1 MAKDYAEGKSEHR
14 NMEELIRARME
25 HEGKDYDYCAREVLA
40 DALAKILPDSNFAQ
54 ELAQENMTWVEQIID
69 MLKKFIAD
77 IKAALKGIDPVENA
91 PHVDIRENIGGSLQ
105 YLEEI
110 RQMYDKLAA
119 GAVQNYQAAMEAET
133 QKNTTQEGS
142 VSHSIKRTRRMTLQ
156 QQLSAYYSKDF
167 MRSDSFYF
175 GNTPSN
181 LTRSGL
187 ESHPLAMMQD
197 DFKKSTRTK
206 HNIPRR
212 VLKKLHSAISHPIF
226 SFTAGKQVAIM
237 TTEIDGDGKPVV
249 VAIHGGHNMD
259 RMPVNVIK
267 SIYGVD
273 FVAEWVGQQID
284 GGSKFRIYDIEKT
297 TAMLQ
302 TEGYLAEV
310 GAESDGSWDT
320 ITQTNV
326 GVKGENA
333 RVSRKSRM
341 TDADI
346 QAVQS
351 IGRISVN
358 QFSSADI
365 KATERFAQQYWEEM
379 GVKSP
384 FFRAWFGDWRA
395 NDQTRV
401 QVARQKGDARGVQK
415 NADTGWDIQVS
426 GKVFNET
433 GHKAKKNQ
441 GALAYLPYINDVV
454 KKAVLLDSFGVGQGK
469 TKSDNSLLMHSMYA
483 VADIGN
489 GPVLLK
495 LFVEEM
501 NNPNADGTTKRA
513 YQLQNI
519 EMQQLSAKGSSVS
532 SSPVTSTATIRTVAD
547 LFDVVKQKDPSFQ
560 PKPASKVVNPDGTPM
575 VVYHGTSDQFTEF
588 KHSELSDK
596 EGSFFFAQNREDAE
610 AYTGNGNVMAVYVNL
625 QNPIDYNDMP
635 SEIYKLKDKRA
646 QVAALRKL
654 GYDGWICDMDTGWG
668 EVSAFNS
675 NQIKSATDN
684 IGTFDGTNADIRH
697 KRRAN
702 AESLKNSV
710 DNSAAVEEN
719 GVTQKT
725 TRSGQHDDG
734 RVRKGA
740 AKTAEDRGYNGRTVA
755 ERTENAQK
763 SNRWEGLNRKAQ
775 SKVLKTVNDWTK
787 TSPNVN
793 ELFEYT
799 LALVGADDRTVT
811 EDLYKKAVDVL
822 AEKLYNDA
830 VNLHPVL
837 FEDKW
842 KIMGGSISSLRR
854 SLLDSA
860 TEKGETKVSGKK
872 RGTTL
877 SDREVL
883 EVAALRMDT
892 STLTEGEKTALDI
905 FKKRLEELRKLQ
917 IERERLGSLW
927 HEQQFG
933 SGDRSEAPKT
943 LNRMQ
948 VLDGQIERAVNSVLS
963 VEDKQV
969 LRDVLQKAREYVK
982 EQSVDH
988 YRGILERRKDRSTQA
1003 QLRQKLHSTV
1013 HELSQLLLHGDKNH
1027 HVPESMK
1034 KAIAGVLILISLQI
1048 ACPKRKSL
1056 ETR

>member
-1 MAKDYAEGKSEHR
+1 MGR
-14 NMEELIRARME
+14 FELSCGCGRAGR
-25 HEGKDYDYCAREVLA
+25 CAGEDLA
-40 DALAKILPDSNFAQ
+40 GQQFCQ
-54 ELAQENMTWVEQIID
+54 ELAQENMEQLLD
-69 MLKKFIAD
+69 MLKQFIAD
-77 IKAALKGIDPVENA
+77 IKAALKGTDPVENA
-91 PHVDIRENIGGSLQ
+91 PYVDIRENIGGSMQ

-175 GNTPSN
+175 GDTSAN

-212 VLKKLHSAISHPIF
+212 VLKKLHSAISHPVF

-259 RMPVNVIK
+259 RKPVNVIK

-273 FVAEWVGQQID
+273 SVAQWIGQQID
-284 GGSKFRIYDIEKT
+284 GGSKFRVYDIEKT

-365 KATERFAQQYWEEM
+365 KATERFAEQYWKEM

-395 NDQTRV
+395 NDQTKV
-401 QVARQKGDARGVQK
+401 QVATQKGDTRGVQK

-433 GHKAKKNQ
+433 KVHTEPYNKA
-441 GALAYLPYINDVV
+441 ARPYLPYINDIV
-454 KKAVLLDSFGVGQGK
+454 KKAVLLDSSGIDVGRA
-469 TKSDNSLLMHSMYA
+469 KSNNSLLMHSLYA

-489 GPVLLK
+489 GLEIIK
-495 LFVEEM
+495 LYVEEM
-501 NNPNADGTTKRA
+501 NNPNAENTSKRA

-519 EMQQLSAKGSSVS
+519 EKYHFATKSSQNTAS
-532 SSPVTSTATIRTVAD
+532 SRSVASGTVNTVAD
-547 LFDVVKQKDPSFQ
+547 LFAAVKQKDSSFQ
-560 PKPASKVVNPDGTPM
+560 PNPASKVVNRNGTPLE
-575 VVYHGTSDQFTEF
+575 VYHGTTAQFWAFNGGAYFTDDYMNADGYASGERIV
-588 KHSELSDK
+588 EAYLSMKNPLIIDCK
-596 EGSFFFAQNREDAE
+596 GAKWDDLDAE
-610 AYTGNGNVMAVYVNL
+610 YGSSTQEIVGKADNGKFDGVIFENINDSWIDDAEYGDISTVYYPFKN
-625 QNPIDYNDMP
+625 
-635 SEIYKLKDKRA
+635 
-646 QVAALRKL
+646 
-654 GYDGWICDMDTGWG
+654 T
-668 EVSAFNS
+668 
-675 NQIKSATDN
+675 QIKSATDN
-684 IGTFDGTNADIRH
+684 IGTFDGTNADIRY
-697 KRRAN
+697 KRRA
-702 AESLKNSV
+702 SV
-710 DNSAAVEEN
+710 QADQTGAV
-719 GVTQKT
+719 
-725 TRSGQHDDG
+725 
-734 RVRKGA
+734 
-740 AKTAEDRGYNGRTVA
+740 
-755 ERTENAQK
+755 
-763 SNRWEGLNRKAQ
+763 
-775 SKVLKTVNDWTK
+775 
-787 TSPNVN
+787 VN
-793 ELFEYT
+793 EI
-799 LALVGADDRTVT
+799 LAAQGKEAKVSHHARHSIKNPEKLDPRTVT
-811 EDLYKKAVDVL
+811 EADVLKMLNDVRDGKYYDNTYIPVRINTPSALIYWAKERLGDVIDNNPIAISAGKAYQAMARSGEDIDGTPHELSPEDIVEIIRTMNKPRYIIFQGENERYAEVIQYETSTKKKAVAVL
-822 AEKLYNDA
+822 DIGFHKAEWTMNGFEAGLYNILVTTFPPDTGVVESMLSKKGNVVIFDSEKDA
-830 VNLHPVL
+830 SRSAPGSNVPSDSSDTP
-837 FEDKW
+837 FYED
-842 KIMGGSISSLRR
+842 SIIQ
-854 SLLDSA
+854 
-860 TEKGETKVSGKK
+860 EKEVVKSEEKDMASISGKK

-892 STLTEGEKTALDI
+892 STLTEGEQTALQI
-905 FKKRLEELRKLQ
+905 FKDRLAEMRKLQ
-917 IERERLGSLW
+917 VGGSRR
-927 HEQQFG
+927 
-933 SGDRSEAPKT
+933 RSSPYITNKT
-943 LNRMQ
+943 PPWE
-948 VLDGQIERAVNSVLS
+948 G
-963 VEDKQV
+963 
-969 LRDVLQKAREYVK
+969 
-982 EQSVDH
+982 
-988 YRGILERRKDRSTQA
+988 
-1003 QLRQKLHSTV
+1003 
-1013 HELSQLLLHGDKNH
+1013 
-1027 HVPESMK
+1027 
-1034 KAIAGVLILISLQI
+1034 GVLFVGGGEGNQFASALS
-1048 ACPKRKSL
+1048 AD
-1056 ETR
+1056 